1 MILNTPF
8 SGQRAE
14 SNQNVP
20 YLIPLSLSVIRF
32 SQHSWWTEW
41 NSGIPAKV
49 FRTHKAQ
56 WNSDVVS
63 KCGAEPPLT
72 SDSECI
78 IILCVYCFTA
88 DCLVSIVPTGWPLT
102 CSSAC
107 FGPTVSARA
116 QVECVLM
123 RGKNLTCYLPT
134 KYNNGMFHGAL
145 ASWWMCS
152 HTHAHDSRSLQALW
166 YICYQCGR
174 VLENSLSITTGSV
187 RMRERERERDRRLW
201 WKKRGRDQNV
211 KKQWK
216 RDTAVSGKSRFRCSM
231 LECVR
236 VFWKQC
242 IYARVYAS
250 LSFNV

>member
-8 SGQRAE
+8 SSQRAE

-78 IILCVYCFTA
+78 IILCVYCFTVH
-88 DCLVSIVPTGWPLT
+88 CLISIVPTEWPLT
-102 CSSAC
+102 RSSAC
-107 FGPTVSARA
+107 FDPTVSARA

-123 RGKNLTCYLPT
+123 QGKNLTCYLPT

-145 ASWWMCS
+145 ASWLMCS
-152 HTHAHDSRSLQALW
+152 HTHTHDSRSLQALW
-166 YICYQCGR
+166 YIYYQCGR

-187 RMRERERERDRRLW
+187 RMRARERQKIVMEE
-201 WKKRGRDQNV
+201 KRKRSECEKNSGR
-211 KKQWK
+211 
-216 RDTAVSGKSRFRCSM
+216 GK
-231 LECVR
+231 
-236 VFWKQC
+236 
-242 IYARVYAS
+242 
-250 LSFNV
+250 